1 MDYTKELISTAIKR
15 QKMTLEILKQ
25 NQEQGTISYFIFE
38 HMLEKTVNR
47 IKSLLE
53 AVNKLFTPED
63 VNKYLFKTEEFTK
76 FEKDINATYEILQL

>member
-1 MDYTKELISTAIKR
+1 MDYIKELISTAIKR

-25 NQEQGTISYFIFE
+25 NHEAGTISLSIFE

-47 IKSLLE
+47 IRSLLE
-53 AVNKLFTPED
+53 AVNKLFTEED
-63 VNKYLFKTEEFTK
+63 INKYLFKISEFTK